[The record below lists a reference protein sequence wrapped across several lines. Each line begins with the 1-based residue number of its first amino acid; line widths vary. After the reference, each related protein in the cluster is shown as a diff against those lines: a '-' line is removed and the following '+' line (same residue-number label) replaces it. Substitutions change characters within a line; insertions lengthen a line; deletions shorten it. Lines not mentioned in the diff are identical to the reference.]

1 LDGIATSQKIS
12 FVAAHFSIT
21 SSVCQFV
28 VCHICALCLNRS
40 MDLERCHLA
49 GISLGYVLGPMTHCV
64 RWAF

>member
-1 LDGIATSQKIS
+1 
-12 FVAAHFSIT
+12 
-21 SSVCQFV
+21 
-28 VCHICALCLNRS
+28 